1 MSIEGVPMT
10 EGVTIARCDKCK
22 KKFAYYGEMRKL
34 LCSTC
39 IQGAKIK

>member
-1 MSIEGVPMT
+1 MSVEGVPMT
-10 EGVTIARCDKCK
+10 EGITVVKCDKCK
-22 KKFAYYGEMRKL
+22 KRFAYYENRKL